1 MYVIPKLDKSP
12 YVVAEYLNG
21 REVRMPLGRL
31 TYEEMQQWVEH
42 IRLRSGRRV
51 AKFDNYVHTDRPS
64 VQVRFG
70 VVRTTLWK
78 ALLYMG
84 SGTLSATHPRRLSR
98 RQSKMPRRLWRTTLA
113 QRPLTQ

>member
-12 YVVAEYLNG
+12 YVIAEYLNG

-31 TYEEMQQWVEH
+31 TYEELQQWVEH

-64 VQVRFG
+64 VQVR
-70 VVRTTLWK
+70 
-78 ALLYMG
+78 
-84 SGTLSATHPRRLSR
+84 S
-98 RQSKMPRRLWRTTLA
+98 
-113 QRPLTQ
+113 